1 MPGQADAPAF
11 IQDARISPYLCSS
24 RPCRI
29 YTVVTQPPIVG
40 ATVATSLACTAST
53 RLTSSQL
60 SHGVQQD
67 YLPLEDFGAG
77 GGWTGTDYLPLLTG
91 DSFDSGLLPPGKG
104 KERSSSNDMDHE
116 ASDLSSLDDGGEES
130 GHEHDAADGTAP
142 PPAATQP
149 RKKSKSEADKTKA
162 RLGGG
167 WWRVGQR
174 RWGRGEEMEEK
185 EEGGG

>member
-1 MPGQADAPAF
+1 M
-11 IQDARISPYLCSS
+11 
-24 RPCRI
+24 
-29 YTVVTQPPIVG
+29 
-40 ATVATSLACTAST
+40 
-53 RLTSSQL
+53 
-60 SHGVQQD
+60 VQQD

-162 RLGGG
+162 RLGEGR
-167 WWRVGQR
+167 WRVGQR
-174 RWGRGEEMEEK
+174 RWGRGGERRWRRRRRGVADDLCLVGPVSMNLGWWGWVALAVSLVQK
-185 EEGGG
+185 S